1 MLYLLS
7 CKLRYHFILIY
18 GRGIL
23 ARLQL
28 RLICRIDLQLLKG
41 GWQHVNDFYCRS
53 CSLSYSAY
61 LLYKVAVELTLSQAG
76 KVVLITLTILLTVEA
91 WTQVPRLAL
100 SLLDM
105 KASGGSHHGPVQQ
118 RV

>member
-1 MLYLLS
+1 M
-7 CKLRYHFILIY
+7 
-18 GRGIL
+18 
-23 ARLQL
+23 
-28 RLICRIDLQLLKG
+28 
-41 GWQHVNDFYCRS
+41 
-53 CSLSYSAY
+53 
-61 LLYKVAVELTLSQAG
+61 ELTLSQAG